1 MVWASVSV
9 AMSPA
14 LGIEDGCM
22 RVWTR
27 TNVNVTVH
35 PSGLLKLGGLV
46 ESVGLV
52 GPLGLLEGA
61 SQALCVLCE
70 IAANA

>member
-1 MVWASVSV
+1 
-9 AMSPA
+9 MSPM
-14 LGIEDGCM
+14 LGIEDGSM
-22 RVWTR
+22 RAWTR
-27 TNVNVTVH
+27 TNVNVSVRI
-35 PSGLLKLGGLV
+35 SGLLRLGGLV

-61 SQALCVLCE
+61 SQALCVLYE